1 MSVDS
6 DNSCVLLSSRDSRTS
21 CIFQTADEK
30 DDIPGVGEESVLEML
45 SYSKFSDLETWLCMP
60 SSLLLSRPLDS
71 THTSSGSSSNS
82 YSSRASLHSAN
93 SLPASSSSSLA
104 SNSRHSTCS
113 EPGEIDR
120 SSERDSTFLTPTLT
134 KEATCLST
142 PLLPILS
149 STPAPPPAAA
159 ASRSSYGTHAGD
171 SASHSGVSI
180 RKRRRL
186 AASPGGLHWT
196 SSGSV
201 QRDLWSPDPS
211 PGSRRS
217 GGGGAGA
224 RSLPLGEAARVSL
237 PWATDRA
244 LLRKTISVDDRLLQP
259 VGGEQRHLRL
269 LNRLER
275 GRKKLRSIHSPGTS
289 GRYDTRKKSDSKT
302 SRLAQRWNQRLAGD
316 ALIKD
321 LKPLY
326 CSGDSRSSLSLDSR
340 RLPGVMTQQMQNLQ
354 LSQTRKCP
362 GGPASPNAAKRLY
375 RNLSEKL
382 RGSTSSFEDAYFFG
396 KTDRLR
402 KASTMQGSDCIFEAV
417 EQQDLDAVQI
427 LLYQCSAEE
436 LDLNTPNSQ
445 GLTPLDIAIMTNN
458 TPIAKLLLKA
468 GGKESPHFVSV
479 ESREAHLN
487 SLVLEAERRAVDLAA
502 QAQRDGLSLE
512 ACHKDKQ
519 LRAWEWRCKL
529 YKRMRTGFQHARA
542 PEAPSMVRLS
552 VSSSSTLTVTFQ
564 EPQCLNSTVVTKYRV
579 EWSCLKDFS
588 LLAGEMVLDNLQS
601 LKCTIS
607 SLTTGRLYYVR
618 VSAYNMK
625 GWGPPASSLPP
636 SAAPSNWRESD
647 GREPRRR
654 GHIEAMER
662 LLQQVRATHTHY
674 CCGDAS
680 KLQNPSRKQ
689 SVSRSLK
696 HLFNSSNKFV
706 KTLKRGIYL
715 AAVFYHK
722 DSLLVTAEEQI
733 PIVEVDDSYS
743 SSLMQDFL
751 WFTKLSC
758 MWEDVRWLR
767 QSMSVSMSSSS
778 TLQAR
783 HKMLTAAGQ
792 LQNLLG
798 THNLGRVHYEPIK
811 DRHGNVLLVTIRDT
825 ESQHSLFSG
834 KWMQV
839 TKLQSQ
845 RKSLSTPEEPYALDI
860 LIITIQDILA
870 YQRRSTHRLAPG
882 LYLGYLKLSS
892 SVDQIK
898 VLVSQRTPNMLCH
911 TRVRDNANVS
921 REEWD
926 WIQTLAAAG
935 EKEDDQGAGPRAE
948 SHAPLLYYELQ
959 TAIKSLLKHINL
971 PLHQARHF
979 RLYSQEVVELGH
991 GVSFLLLLPA
1001 ADDVCSAPG
1010 QSNPYTPLSG
1020 FLHLPLQ
1027 MFELVHFCT
1036 YKEKFISLYCRLSSV
1051 LDLDALITQQALREA
1066 ITDGEVATAKQ
1077 RHQLILDYI
1086 QQLDEMRRD
1095 LRWIT
1100 DALQYARY
1108 KQPRG
1113 GVPITCLVDASVPE
1127 SDSGQQKTDSTSSN
1141 MDYLPTPSPSP
1152 ELRRRK
1158 AISESLPGS
1167 DEDASSEVFLP
1178 TDSDY
1183 DSSDALSPRDLDL
1196 LYSPGQDLSQ
1206 QALRLLGGS
1215 APDVLQI
1222 NELRYSVCPAKDL
1235 PLSPVVKDPKDAP
1248 LSSPLLPRAP
1258 SRSRTLP
1265 TSPSLPLSPRF
1276 SKDLPLSPALFD
1288 TTRTLE
1294 GLSLSKS
1301 HHEGPAPLRTLANPP
1316 AKRKILSRSHRGQY
1330 FSGPQRWLRGHS
1342 GESHTGSLSEGIYTK
1357 QLDPDLPLPGDLPS
1371 PDGTT
1376 YVSHASC
1383 VLESRKTRHREPR
1396 PHVRRIFI
1404 EPCKELSP
1412 GHERRGWEEEEQ
1424 GAVVMEKVRA
1434 AGVSVVVEG
1443 EEPEGATAQEVDSDD
1458 QTNSQVSEILS
1469 STL

>member
-1 MSVDS
+1 
-6 DNSCVLLSSRDSRTS
+6 
-21 CIFQTADEK
+21 
-30 DDIPGVGEESVLEML
+30 
-45 SYSKFSDLETWLCMP
+45 
-60 SSLLLSRPLDS
+60 
-71 THTSSGSSSNS
+71 
-82 YSSRASLHSAN
+82 
-93 SLPASSSSSLA
+93 
-104 SNSRHSTCS
+104 
-113 EPGEIDR
+113 
-120 SSERDSTFLTPTLT
+120 
-134 KEATCLST
+134 
-142 PLLPILS
+142 
-149 STPAPPPAAA
+149 
-159 ASRSSYGTHAGD
+159 
-171 SASHSGVSI
+171 
-180 RKRRRL
+180 
-186 AASPGGLHWT
+186 
-196 SSGSV
+196 
-201 QRDLWSPDPS
+201 
-211 PGSRRS
+211 
-217 GGGGAGA
+217 
-224 RSLPLGEAARVSL
+224 
-237 PWATDRA
+237 
-244 LLRKTISVDDRLLQP
+244 
-259 VGGEQRHLRL
+259 
-269 LNRLER
+269 
-275 GRKKLRSIHSPGTS
+275 
-289 GRYDTRKKSDSKT
+289 
-302 SRLAQRWNQRLAGD
+302 
-316 ALIKD
+316 
-321 LKPLY
+321 
-326 CSGDSRSSLSLDSR
+326 
-340 RLPGVMTQQMQNLQ
+340 MTQQMQNLQ

-362 GGPASPNAAKRLY
+362 GGPASPSAAKRLY

-382 RGSTSSFEDAYFFG
+382 RGSTSSFEDTYFFG
-396 KTDRLR
+396 KSDRLR

-417 EQQDLDAVQI
+417 EQQDLDTVQI
-427 LLYQCSAEE
+427 LLYQYTAEE

-445 GLTPLDIAIMTNN
+445 GLTPLDIAVMTNN

-479 ESREAHLN
+479 ESRETHLS
-487 SLVLEAERRAVDLAA
+487 SLVLEAERRAAELAA
-502 QAQRDGLSLE
+502 QAQKDGLSLE

-519 LRAWEWRCKL
+519 LRAWEWRSKL

-552 VSSSSTLTVTFQ
+552 VSSSTSLIVTFQ
-564 EPQCLNSTVVTKYRV
+564 EPHCLNSTVVTKYRV

-601 LKCTIS
+601 LKCTINGLAS
-607 SLTTGRLYYVR
+607 GRLYYVR

-636 SAAPSNWRESD
+636 SAVPSNWRDSD

-654 GHIEAMER
+654 GHVEAMER

-674 CCGDAS
+674 CCGDSS

-722 DSLLVTAEEQI
+722 DSLLVTAEDQI
-733 PIVEVDDSYS
+733 PIVEVDDSYG

-792 LQNLLG
+792 LQSLLG

-811 DRHGNVLLVTIRDT
+811 DRHGNVLLVTIRDM
-825 ESQHSLFSG
+825 ESQYSFFSG

-870 YQRRSTHRLAPG
+870 YQRRSAHRLAPG

-898 VLVSQRTPNMLCH
+898 VLVSQRMPSMLCH
-911 TRVRDNANVS
+911 VRIRDNSNVS

-926 WIQTLAAAG
+926 WLQKLSAEG
-935 EKEDDQGAGPRAE
+935 ESEGVDQRTDG
-948 SHAPLLYYELQ
+948 HAPLLYYELQ
-959 TAIKSLLKHINL
+959 TAINSLLKLINL
-971 PLHQARHF
+971 TLHQAKHF
-979 RLYSQEVVELGH
+979 RVYTQEVLELGH
-991 GVSFLLLLPA
+991 GVSFLLLLPS
-1001 ADDVCSAPG
+1001 ADDVCTAPG
-1010 QSNPYTPLSG
+1010 QANPYTPLSG

-1027 MFELVHFCT
+1027 MFELVHFCA

-1066 ITDGEVATAKQ
+1066 ITDSEVATAKQ

-1086 QQLDEMRRD
+1086 QQLDEMWRD

-1113 GVPITCLVDASVPE
+1113 GVPVGCLVDASAPE
-1127 SDSGQQKTDSTSSN
+1127 SDAGQKKTDSTSSN

-1158 AISESLPGS
+1158 TVSDSQLGS
-1167 DEDASSEVFLP
+1167 DEDGFSEVFLP

-1183 DSSDALSPRDLDL
+1183 DSSDALSPRELDL
-1196 LYSPGQDLSQ
+1196 LYSPPQDLSQ
-1206 QALRLLGGS
+1206 QAVHSLGGS

-1222 NELRYSVCPAKDL
+1222 HELRYSVC
-1235 PLSPVVKDPKDAP
+1235 S
-1248 LSSPLLPRAP
+1248 
-1258 SRSRTLP
+1258 
-1265 TSPSLPLSPRF
+1265 
-1276 SKDLPLSPALFD
+1276 SKDLPLSPSPVGKGPRSPFSKDVPLSLPLSPALTD

-1294 GLSLSKS
+1294 GLSLSKNHQDGKPPS
-1301 HHEGPAPLRTLANPP
+1301 TPLRALANPP
-1316 AKRKILSRSHRGQY
+1316 TKRKLLSRSHGGQY
-1330 FSGPQRWLRGHS
+1330 FSGPQRWLRGQS
-1342 GESHTGSLSEGIYTK
+1342 SESHTGSLSEGIYTR
-1357 QLDPDLPLPGDLPS
+1357 QRDLDLPLPGDLPS
-1371 PDGTT
+1371 PQGPT
-1376 YVSHASC
+1376 YVSQTSC
-1383 VLESRKTRHREPR
+1383 VLESRRGRHRDPR
-1396 PHVRRIFI
+1396 PHVRRIFV
-1404 EPCKELSP
+1404 EPCKEPSP
-1412 GHERRGWEEEEQ
+1412 KHESRYRREEREEEEEEE
-1424 GAVVMEKVRA
+1424 GEMTERVS
-1434 AGVSVVVEG
+1434 VSVVVAEAESGGEG
-1443 EEPEGATAQEVDSDD
+1443 EEPEGAVAQDVDSDD
-1458 QTNSQVSEILS
+1458 QTNAQVSEILS

>member
-6 DNSCVLLSSRDSRTS
+6 ENSCVVLSRDSRAS
-21 CIFQTADEK
+21 CIFQPAEEK

-45 SYSKFSDLETWLCMP
+45 SYSKFSDLETWLCTP
-60 SSLLLSRPLDS
+60 SSLLLPRALD
-71 THTSSGSSSNS
+71 
-82 YSSRASLHSAN
+82 
-93 SLPASSSSSLA
+93 SSSSSSSSSHDHF
-104 SNSRHSTCS
+104 SNSRGSTCS
-113 EPGEIDR
+113 EPGGTVASFR
-120 SSERDSTFLTPTLT
+120 SSDCSFLTPALG
-134 KEATCLST
+134 KELPFLST

-149 STPAPPPAAA
+149 STPAGAAVL
-159 ASRSSYGTHAGD
+159 RSGM
-171 SASHSGVSI
+171 GVSI

-186 AASPGGLHWT
+186 AASPGGLHWN
-196 SSGSV
+196 SAGSV
-201 QRDLWSPDPS
+201 QRDFWSSDPS
-211 PGSRRS
+211 SGPGGSAAAARCDG
-217 GGGGAGA
+217 GGGGARSVPVAEGGGA
-224 RSLPLGEAARVSL
+224 LAG
-237 PWATDRA
+237 DRTA
-244 LLRKTISVDDRLLQP
+244 LRKTVSSDEQQEGERLHLALLSRVDRS
-259 VGGEQRHLRL
+259 RR
-269 LNRLER
+269 
-275 GRKKLRSIHSPGTS
+275 KLRGVSSPGS
-289 GRYDTRKKSDSKT
+289 VGRYNSRKKSSSKI
-302 SRLAQRWNQRLAGD
+302 SCLAQRWNQRPAGE
-316 ALIKD
+316 ALIRE
-321 LKPLY
+321 LAPLFHT
-326 CSGDSRSSLSLDSR
+326 GVSRSSPSLDR
-340 RLPGVMTQQMQNLQ
+340 RFPAVMTQQMQNLQ

-375 RNLSEKL
+375 RNLSEKF

-417 EQQDLDAVQI
+417 EQQDLDTVQI
-427 LLYQCSAEE
+427 LLYQFSAEE

-479 ESREAHLN
+479 ESREAHLS
-487 SLVLEAERRAVDLAA
+487 SLVVEAERRAADLAA

-519 LRAWEWRCKL
+519 LRAWEWRSKL
-529 YKRMRTGFQHARA
+529 YKRMRTGFQHACP

-552 VSSSSTLTVTFQ
+552 VSSSATLTVTFQ
-564 EPQCLNSTVVTKYRV
+564 EPQGLQSTVVTRYRV

-588 LLAGEMVLDNLQS
+588 LLAGETVLDELQT
-601 LKCTIS
+601 LRCTIS
-607 SLTTGRLYYVR
+607 GLTTGRLYYVR

-636 SAAPSNWRESD
+636 SAAPSNWRESE
-647 GREPRRR
+647 GCEPRRR

-674 CCGDAS
+674 CCGDPS

-706 KTLKRGIYL
+706 KTLKRGVYL

-722 DSLLVTAEEQI
+722 DSLLVTAEDQI

-767 QSMSVSMSSSS
+767 QSTSVSMSSST

-792 LQNLLG
+792 MQNLLG

-811 DRHGNVLLVTIRDT
+811 DRHGNVLLVTIRDV
-825 ESQHSLFSG
+825 ESQHSLLSG

-860 LIITIQDILA
+860 LIITMQDILA
-870 YQRRSTHRLAPG
+870 YQRRSAHRLAPG

-898 VLVSQRTPNMLCH
+898 VLVSQRAPNMLCH
-911 TRVRDNANVS
+911 TRIRDNGNVS

-926 WIQTLAAAG
+926 WIQTLAAAEREHGSG
-935 EKEDDQGAGPRAE
+935 ESQEAWAE

-991 GVSFLLLLPA
+991 GVSFLLLLPP

-1027 MFELVHFCT
+1027 MFELVHFCS

-1066 ITDGEVATAKQ
+1066 ITDSEVVTAKQ

-1113 GVPITCLVDASVPE
+1113 GVPITCLVDANAPE
-1127 SDSGQQKTDSTSSN
+1127 SDPGQQKTDSTSST
-1141 MDYLPTPSPSP
+1141 MDYPPTPSPSP

-1158 AISESLPGS
+1158 VVSDSLFGS
-1167 DEDASSEVFLP
+1167 DEEGFSEVFLP

-1183 DSSDALSPRDLDL
+1183 DSSDALSPRELDL
-1196 LYSPGQDLSQ
+1196 LYSPSQDLSQ
-1206 QALRLLGGS
+1206 QAVHSLGGS

-1222 NELRYSVCPAKDL
+1222 HELRYSVCLPKDL
-1235 PLSPVVKDPKDAP
+1235 PISPVAKNPKSQEP
-1248 LSSPLLPRAP
+1248 SPSSPLLPHSP
-1258 SRSRTLP
+1258 SLSKDLPHSTSSRPRSPFLSRTLP
-1265 TSPSLPLSPRF
+1265 TSPSLPLSPKF
-1276 SKDLPLSPALFD
+1276 SRDLPLSLPLSPSLTD
-1288 TTRTLE
+1288 TTKTLE

-1301 HHEGPAPLRTLANPP
+1301 HQEGVAPLRALANPP
-1316 AKRKILSRSHRGQY
+1316 AKRKLLSRSHRGQY

-1342 GESHTGSLSEGIYTK
+1342 GESHTGSLSEGVYTR
-1357 QLDPDLPLPGDLPS
+1357 QLDPDLPSSGDLPA
-1371 PDGTT
+1371 PQGAP
-1376 YVSHASC
+1376 YISHASC
-1383 VLESRKTRHREPR
+1383 TLESQKGRHREPR
-1396 PHVRRIFI
+1396 PHVRRIFV
-1404 EPCKELSP
+1404 ETFRDPSP
-1412 GHERRGWEEEEQ
+1412 GPRRRGHEEEQ
-1424 GAVVMEKVRA
+1424 VKA
-1434 AGVSVVVEG
+1434 AGVSVVVAQVDSGED
-1443 EEPEGATAQEVDSDD
+1443 EEPEGAAAQEVDSDE
-1458 QTNSQVSEILS
+1458 QTNAQDNQSPAPPTVARFPH
-1469 STL
+1469 TMWV